1 MRPPGQGVGL
11 RRPRNSGVAGAH
23 WRDLR
28 HGARTGEKPWARWAI
43 LKPTI
48 AHSSNLPN
56 GVAPMSKFK
65 LFGWPVLSLAA
76 MAACGAVSAQ
86 TVLTVSSW
94 VPPAHTLTETQK
106 EWCGMLEQK
115 TVGKIKCNYL
125 PRAVSAAPGTFD
137 AVRNG
142 LADLSFTVQGYTPGR
157 FVTTQIAEFP
167 FLGDSAE
174 ATSLAFQRVYAKSP
188 AMQDEHKGVKVLAVF
203 THGPGIVFNTKRP
216 ITSVSDLQGLKFRI
230 GGGMVNEISKSL
242 GMNVT
247 LKPAPESYELLS
259 TGVMDG
265 TLFPAE
271 SVEGF
276 KIDKVI
282 KYATTFPGGLYN
294 TAFVF
299 MMNQAKYDSLPPD
312 VKKVVDEMSGEF
324 AATMMGRGWD
334 KVDRRG
340 MAFMQAAGVQFT
352 KADATFVKNVKE
364 KTDPLVDTWAKAAE
378 AKGMKDPKKA
388 LADFRAEIKK
398 LEK

>member
-1 MRPPGQGVGL
+1 
-11 RRPRNSGVAGAH
+11 
-23 WRDLR
+23 
-28 HGARTGEKPWARWAI
+28 
-43 LKPTI
+43 
-48 AHSSNLPN
+48 
-56 GVAPMSKFK
+56 MSKPKRFATCA
-65 LFGWPVLSLAA
+65 LTLAVLALSSAA
-76 MAACGAVSAQ
+76 SAQ
-86 TVLTVSSW
+86 TVLTLSSW

-106 EWCGMLEQK
+106 EWCAMLEQK
-115 TVGKIKCNYL
+115 AAGKVKCNSL
-125 PRAVSAAPGTFD
+125 PRAVSAPPGTFD

-157 FVTTQIAEFP
+157 FATTQIAEFP

-174 ATSLAFQRVYAKSP
+174 ATSVAFQRVFAKTP
-188 AMQDEHKGVKVLAVF
+188 AMQEEHKGVKVLAVF
-203 THGPGIVFNTKRP
+203 THGPGIIFNTKRP
-216 ITSVSDLQGLKFRI
+216 ITSVADLQGLKFRI

-247 LKPAPESYELLS
+247 LKPAPECFELLS
-259 TGVMDG
+259 SGVMDG

-312 VKKVVDEMSGEF
+312 VKKIVDEMSGEF
-324 AATMMGRGWD
+324 AARMMGQGWD

-352 KADATFVKNVKE
+352 KADPAFVKNVKE
-364 KTDPLVDTWAKAAE
+364 KTDPLVDTWATAAA

-388 LADFRAEIKK
+388 LADFRADIKK